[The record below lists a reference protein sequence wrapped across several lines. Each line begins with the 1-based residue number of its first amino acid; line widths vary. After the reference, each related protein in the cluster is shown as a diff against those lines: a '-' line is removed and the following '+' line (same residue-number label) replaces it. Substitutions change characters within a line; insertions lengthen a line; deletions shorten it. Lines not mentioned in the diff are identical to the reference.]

1 MWSVV
6 VDIHPS
12 IIADYNFR
20 GFLATPDYGIRGG
33 IPNYVIRGMT
43 RFGLTYLS
51 SKIPHRKI
59 TYYGPTTN
67 QRVNQLL
74 GRVCVPPIL
83 IAYYSI
89 DDAYNNTKL
98 VGSLITK
105 R

>member
-43 RFGLTYLS
+43 RFGLTDGVDEVFGDS
-51 SKIPHRKI
+51 
-59 TYYGPTTN
+59 TTPT
-67 QRVNQLL
+67 
-74 GRVCVPPIL
+74 
-83 IAYYSI
+83 S
-89 DDAYNNTKL
+89 
-98 VGSLITK
+98 
-105 R
+105 